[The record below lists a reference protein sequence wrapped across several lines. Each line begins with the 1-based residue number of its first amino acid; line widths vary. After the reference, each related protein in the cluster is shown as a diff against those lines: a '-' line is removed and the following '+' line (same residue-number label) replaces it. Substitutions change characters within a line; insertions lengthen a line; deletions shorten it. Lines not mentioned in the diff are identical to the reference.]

1 MQPFFQE
8 ELDKLRKRLNKM
20 FVLVSVQLENSSQS
34 VTNTDFETSDLAL
47 KNENRIDK
55 LDIKIDKLCQ
65 RIFALAQPVATDLR
79 FIMSSLRIANEIEKI
94 GDIAFDVIGHS
105 ETVRPFQEILSE
117 HNISGIFEEILM
129 VSKQETEAYTNN
141 NSELAKDI
149 LVRCKK
155 IEETCKV
162 VFNEVIA
169 KMTEKSEV
177 ILIATDL
184 ILIIRD
190 LERITNHLQSIADS
204 IVFIAEGKRLRH
216 SGVVKRDE
224 GQGTSDEQ

>member
-20 FVLVSVQLENSSQS
+20 FVLVTVQLENSNLS
-34 VTNTDFETSDLAL
+34 VSNADFETTDVAL

-79 FIMSSLRIANEIEKI
+79 FIMSSLRIANEIEQI
-94 GDIAFDVIGHS
+94 GDIAFDVIGRS
-105 ETVRPFQEILSE
+105 ETVRPFQETLSE
-117 HNISGIFEEILM
+117 YQITGIFTGVINL
-129 VSKQETEAYTNN
+129 SRQSTEAYTNN

-149 LVRCKK
+149 ILQCKK
-155 IEETCKV
+155 IEESCKI

-169 KMTEKSEV
+169 KMTEKSQV

-184 ILIIRD
+184 ILILRD
-190 LERITNHLQSIADS
+190 LERITNHLENIADS
-204 IVFIAEGKRLRH
+204 IVFIGEGKRMRH
-216 SGVVKRDE
+216 SGVGKSE
-224 GQGTSDEQ
+224 E